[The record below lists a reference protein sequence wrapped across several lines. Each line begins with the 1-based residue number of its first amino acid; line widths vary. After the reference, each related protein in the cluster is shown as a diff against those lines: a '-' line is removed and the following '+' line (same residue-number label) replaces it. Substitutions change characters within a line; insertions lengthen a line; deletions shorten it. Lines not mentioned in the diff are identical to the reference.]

1 MSGTAV
7 LAGFARKKG
16 VETLP
21 AFAGRMDAEAD
32 VDCPRAKSL
41 FMSTLL
47 FPLYPTL
54 GKKNVNLA
62 AKVLST
68 LP

>member
-1 MSGTAV
+1 MNDV
-7 LAGFARKKG
+7 RKYARKKG

-21 AFAGRMDAEAD
+21 AFAGRMDTEAD
-32 VDCPRAKSL
+32 IGCPCAKKL
-41 FMSTLL
+41 LMSTLL

-54 GKKNVNLA
+54 GKKNVQLVS
-62 AKVLST
+62 KVLST